1 LKPFTR
7 CCNNWLAAS
16 EAGSPPAFSPPPATE
31 PGHPA
36 VRSSNNHLIFFPI
49 RDKNTS
55 LNFYDLHPKE
65 RSAMKKSS
73 MVLLAFL
80 ASLAVAV
87 LIGFQVRAN
96 GQQHKEPIGYQ
107 DTPMLPGG
115 KWHVHDGMR
124 PRPPVITP
132 GTFSSQ
138 QTPGKPPSDAII
150 LFDGKDLSKWQS
162 DNGGPAGWKIENDY
176 VQVVPGAGVI
186 ETKEKF
192 GPIQLHLEWSEP
204 TPPKSNSQGRGN
216 SGVFLQ
222 GQYEIQVLDSYHNLT
237 YADGQTGAVYGQHPP
252 LVNAC
257 RPPGEWQTYDI
268 AFTPA
273 IWEGGEV
280 HLPAYV
286 TVFQNGVLVQNHTE
300 IWGSTGHRIFPHY
313 KPDVG
318 STGPLILQDHHD
330 PVRYRNIWIREI
342 KPVS

>member
-1 LKPFTR
+1 
-7 CCNNWLAAS
+7 
-16 EAGSPPAFSPPPATE
+16 
-31 PGHPA
+31 
-36 VRSSNNHLIFFPI
+36 
-49 RDKNTS
+49 
-55 LNFYDLHPKE
+55 
-65 RSAMKKSS
+65 MKKSS
-73 MVLLAFL
+73 MVLLAFFAVL
-80 ASLAVAV
+80 TVAV
-87 LIGFQVRAN
+87 LLGFQIRAN
-96 GQQHKEPIGYQ
+96 GQQHKEPIGYE

-115 KWHVHDGMR
+115 KWHVHDGRR
-124 PRPPVITP
+124 PRPTVITP

-138 QTPGKPPSDAII
+138 QTPGKPPSDAIV

-162 DNGGPAGWKIENDY
+162 AKGGPAGWKVENGY
-176 VQVVPGAGVI
+176 VQVVSGAGVI
-186 ETKEKF
+186 ETKQKF

-204 TPPKSNSQGRGN
+204 TPPESNSQGRGN

-273 IWEGGEV
+273 IWQGGEV

-318 STGPLILQDHHD
+318 STGPLVLQDHHN